1 MNNKFKP
8 NPMIKILKLL
18 LVLFFINNA
27 YSQKKNKKPNYPLA
41 TSTEERF
48 NGYLDRVYLEENSIA
63 KNISFRNIGP
73 TVMSGRVTDLSV
85 NPKDP
90 SHFYVA
96 YASGGLWETTNNG
109 NSFNPIFDNQ
119 MVMTIGDIEVDWE
132 KDIIYVGTGEKNSSR
147 SSYSGN
153 GIYKSSN
160 GGKNWE
166 YLGLDDSH
174 HIGRIVLHPDNSDII
189 WVASLGHLY
198 SENSDRGIYKSIDA
212 GKTWN
217 KTLFVNNRTGAIDI
231 VIDPSNPDILY
242 SAMWEKDRKAWDFD
256 GSGIGS
262 GIYKSVDGG
271 SSWLEVSGGTSG
283 FPDTRGT
290 GRIGLDISISN
301 PNIIYAILDNQDR
314 KPKDEDVSNE
324 GLTKDSFREISEED
338 FLKIS
343 DKELDAFLKQNRFPR
358 DYDAIKVKELVRNGM
373 ISPYALVEY
382 LEDSNSMLFDTPVI
396 GAEVY
401 SSKDSGVTWKKV
413 NEDELNILYFSYGYY
428 FGEIRVDPQDP
439 AKLYVL
445 GVPLLKSIDFGKT
458 WESIDFDNMHGDHQA
473 LWVNPNR
480 SGHLIAGNDGGL
492 NISYDDGENWL
503 KYNSTSVGQFYDI
516 NVDMKTPYNVYGG
529 FQDNGVWMGPSN
541 YVASLR
547 WHSSG
552 SYPWKSIYGG
562 DGMQTEVDL
571 RDNETVYTGSQF
583 GNYSRVNTRTGERK
597 RITPSHKLGERPY
610 RWNWETPIY
619 LSRHNQDIL
628 YMGSNK
634 FHRSL
639 DQGNNFETLSGDL
652 TNGGIKGNVS
662 YGTLTTIIESSIRY
676 GLIYV
681 GSDDGLIHVSKDGGF
696 SWKNISGSLPEKMWV
711 SGIYPSNFHQNRVY
725 VSLNGYRWDNFD
737 AMIYVSDDYG
747 TNWSKIGH
755 NLPKEPVNVIIE
767 DLENEKLVYVGTDH
781 GVYVSLDYGNK
792 FFAFGLGLSNSP
804 VHDLVI
810 HPREKDLVVGTH
822 GRSIYVAGIKY
833 LQMLNEKILTKNLH
847 FFKVDKLKFNPRWG
861 SRGWGSNYLT
871 PNLELVFY
879 SKFEGK
885 TEIII
890 YKDDEMKKS
899 IDIDANKGLNFIN
912 YDLSV
917 DTKEKSTTDNGIT
930 YLKKGDYRIEIIQG
944 ENSSEEKLIIN

>member
-1 MNNKFKP
+1 
-8 NPMIKILKLL
+8 MIKFLNIIFIF
-18 LVLFFINNA
+18 LFIFSNGF
-27 YSQKKNKKPNYPLA
+27 SQKKKKKSLFPQ
-41 TSTEERF
+41 STLSSERLE
-48 NGYLDRVYLEENSIA
+48 GYLKRISLEENSIV

-73 TVMSGRVTDLSV
+73 TVMSGRVTDLAV
-85 NPKDP
+85 NPKNP

-96 YASGGLWETTNNG
+96 YATGGLWETTNNG

-119 MVMTIGDIEVDWE
+119 IVITIGDIEVDWE

-166 YLGLDDSH
+166 HLGLDDSH

-198 SENSDRGIYKSIDA
+198 SENSDRGVYKSIDA

-262 GIYKSVDGG
+262 GIYKSIDGG

-301 PNIIYAILDNQDR
+301 PNIVYAILDNQDR

-343 DKELDAFLKQNRFPR
+343 DKDLDAFLKQNRFPR
-358 DYDAIKVKELVRNGM
+358 DYNAIKVKELVRNGM

-401 SSKDSGVTWKKV
+401 SSEDSGVTWKKV
-413 NEDELNILYFSYGYY
+413 NEDELNNLYFSYGYY

-747 TNWSKIGH
+747 INWSKIGH

-781 GVYVSLDYGNK
+781 GVYASLDYGNK
-792 FFAFGLGLSNSP
+792 FFAFSSGLSNSP

-822 GRSIYVAGIKY
+822 GRSIYVAGVKH
-833 LQMLNEKILTKNLH
+833 LQMLNEKILIKNLH
-847 FFKVDKLKFNPRWG
+847 LFKVDKLKFNPRWG

-890 YKDDEMKKS
+890 YKDDVIKKS
-899 IDIDANKGLNFIN
+899 IDFDANMGLNFIN

-917 DTKEKSTTDNGIT
+917 DTKKKSTTDNGIT
-930 YLKKGDYRIEIIQG
+930 YLKKGDYHIEIIQG
-944 ENSSEEKLIIN
+944 ENSSKEKLIIN

>member
-1 MNNKFKP
+1 
-8 NPMIKILKLL
+8 MIKFLNIIFIF
-18 LVLFFINNA
+18 LFVFSNGF
-27 YSQKKNKKPNYPLA
+27 SQKKKKKSLFPK
-41 TSTEERF
+41 STLSSERLE
-48 NGYLDRVYLEENSIA
+48 GYLKRISLEENSIV

-73 TVMSGRVTDLSV
+73 TVMSGRVTDLAV
-85 NPKDP
+85 NPKNP

-96 YASGGLWETTNNG
+96 YATGGLWETTNNG

-119 MVMTIGDIEVDWE
+119 IVITIGDIEVDWE

-166 YLGLDDSH
+166 HLGLDDSH

-198 SENSDRGIYKSIDA
+198 SENSDRGVYKSIDA

-290 GRIGLDISISN
+290 GRIGLDISIAS

-343 DKELDAFLKQNRFPR
+343 DKDLDAFLKQNRFPR
-358 DYDAIKVKELVRNGM
+358 DYNAIKVKELVRNGM

-401 SSKDSGVTWKKV
+401 SSEDSGVTWKKV

-781 GVYVSLDYGNK
+781 GVYASLDYGNK
-792 FFAFGLGLSNSP
+792 FFAFSSGLSNSP

-822 GRSIYVAGIKY
+822 GRSIYVAGVKH
-833 LQMLNEKILTKNLH
+833 LQMLNEKILIKNLH
-847 FFKVDKLKFNPRWG
+847 LFKIDKLKFNPRWG

-879 SKFEGK
+879 SKLEGK

-890 YKDDEMKKS
+890 YKDDVIKKS
-899 IDIDANKGLNFIN
+899 IDFDANKGLNFIN

-917 DTKEKSTTDNGIT
+917 DTKKKSTTDNGIT
-930 YLKKGDYRIEIIQG
+930 YLKKADYHIEIIQG
-944 ENSSEEKLIIN
+944 ENSSKEKLIIN

>member
-1 MNNKFKP
+1 
-8 NPMIKILKLL
+8 MIKLLKLIFIF
-18 LVLFFINNA
+18 LFVFSNGF
-27 YSQKKNKKPNYPLA
+27 SQKKKKKSLFPK
-41 TSTEERF
+41 STLSSERLE
-48 NGYLDRVYLEENSIA
+48 GYLKRISLEENSIV
-63 KNISFRNIGP
+63 KNIQFRNVGP
-73 TVMSGRVTDLSV
+73 TVMSGRVVDFAV
-85 NPKDP
+85 NPDDP

-96 YASGGLWETTNNG
+96 YASGGLWETKNNG

-373 ISPYALVEY
+373 ISSYALVEY

-725 VSLNGYRWDNFD
+725 ISLNGYRWDNFD

>member
-1 MNNKFKP
+1 
-8 NPMIKILKLL
+8 MIKFLNIIFIF
-18 LVLFFINNA
+18 LFVFSNGF
-27 YSQKKNKKPNYPLA
+27 SQKKKKKSLFPK
-41 TSTEERF
+41 STLSSERLE
-48 NGYLDRVYLEENSIA
+48 GYLKRISLEENSIV
-63 KNISFRNIGP
+63 KNIQFRNIGP
-73 TVMSGRVTDLSV
+73 TVMSGRVVDFAV
-85 NPKDP
+85 NPDDP

-96 YASGGLWETTNNG
+96 YASGGLWETKNNG

-343 DKELDAFLKQNRFPR
+343 DKELGAFLKQNRFPR

-890 YKDDEMKKS
+890 YKDDEMKKL

>member
-1 MNNKFKP
+1 
-8 NPMIKILKLL
+8 MIKFLNIIFIF
-18 LVLFFINNA
+18 LFVFSNGF
-27 YSQKKNKKPNYPLA
+27 SQKKKKKSLFPK
-41 TSTEERF
+41 STLSSERLE
-48 NGYLDRVYLEENSIA
+48 GYLKRISLEENSIV
-63 KNISFRNIGP
+63 KNIQFRNIGP
-73 TVMSGRVTDLSV
+73 TVMSGRVVDFAV
-85 NPKDP
+85 NPDDP

-96 YASGGLWETTNNG
+96 YASGGLWETKNNG

>member
-1 MNNKFKP
+1 
-8 NPMIKILKLL
+8 MIKFLNIIFIF
-18 LVLFFINNA
+18 LFVFSNGF
-27 YSQKKNKKPNYPLA
+27 SQKKKKKSLFPK
-41 TSTEERF
+41 STLSSERLE
-48 NGYLDRVYLEENSIA
+48 GYLKRISLEENSIV

-73 TVMSGRVTDLSV
+73 TVMSGRVTDLAV
-85 NPKDP
+85 NPKNP

-96 YASGGLWETTNNG
+96 YATGGLWETTNNG

-119 MVMTIGDIEVDWE
+119 IVITIGDIEVDWE

-166 YLGLDDSH
+166 HLGLDDSH

-198 SENSDRGIYKSIDA
+198 SENSDRGVYKSIDA

-290 GRIGLDISISN
+290 GRIGLDISIAS

-324 GLTKDSFREISEED
+324 GLSKDLFREISEED

-343 DKELDAFLKQNRFPR
+343 DKDLDAFLKQNRFPR
-358 DYDAIKVKELVRNGM
+358 DYNAIKVKELVRNGM

-401 SSKDSGVTWKKV
+401 SSEDSGVTWKKV

-552 SYPWKSIYGG
+552 SYPWISIYGG

-781 GVYVSLDYGNK
+781 GVYASLDYGNK
-792 FFAFGLGLSNSP
+792 FFAFSSGLSNSP

-822 GRSIYVAGIKY
+822 GRSIYVAGVKH
-833 LQMLNEKILTKNLH
+833 LQMLNEKILIKNLH
-847 FFKVDKLKFNPRWG
+847 LFKIDKLKFNPRWG

-879 SKFEGK
+879 SKLEGK

-890 YKDDEMKKS
+890 YKDDVIKKS
-899 IDIDANKGLNFIN
+899 IDFDANKGLKFIN

-917 DTKEKSTTDNGIT
+917 DTKKKSTTDNGIT
-930 YLKKGDYRIEIIQG
+930 YLKKADYHIEIIQG
-944 ENSSEEKLIIN
+944 ENSSKEKLIIN

>member
-1 MNNKFKP
+1 
-8 NPMIKILKLL
+8 MIKFLNIIFIF
-18 LVLFFINNA
+18 LFVFSNGF
-27 YSQKKNKKPNYPLA
+27 SQKKKKKSLFPK
-41 TSTEERF
+41 STLSSERLE
-48 NGYLDRVYLEENSIA
+48 GYLKRISLEENSIV
-63 KNISFRNIGP
+63 KNIQFRNIGP
-73 TVMSGRVTDLSV
+73 TVMSGRVVDFAV
-85 NPKDP
+85 NPDDP

-96 YASGGLWETTNNG
+96 YASGGLWETKNNG

-153 GIYKSSN
+153 GIYKSYN

-343 DKELDAFLKQNRFPR
+343 DKELGAFLKQNRFPR

>member
-1 MNNKFKP
+1 
-8 NPMIKILKLL
+8 
-18 LVLFFINNA
+18 
-27 YSQKKNKKPNYPLA
+27 
-41 TSTEERF
+41 
-48 NGYLDRVYLEENSIA
+48 
-63 KNISFRNIGP
+63 
-73 TVMSGRVTDLSV
+73 
-85 NPKDP
+85 
-90 SHFYVA
+90 
-96 YASGGLWETTNNG
+96 
-109 NSFNPIFDNQ
+109 
-119 MVMTIGDIEVDWE
+119 
-132 KDIIYVGTGEKNSSR
+132 
-147 SSYSGN
+147 
-153 GIYKSSN
+153 
-160 GGKNWE
+160 
-166 YLGLDDSH
+166 
-174 HIGRIVLHPDNSDII
+174 
-189 WVASLGHLY
+189 
-198 SENSDRGIYKSIDA
+198 
-212 GKTWN
+212 
-217 KTLFVNNRTGAIDI
+217 
-231 VIDPSNPDILY
+231 
-242 SAMWEKDRKAWDFD
+242 
-256 GSGIGS
+256 
-262 GIYKSVDGG
+262 
-271 SSWLEVSGGTSG
+271 
-283 FPDTRGT
+283 
-290 GRIGLDISISN
+290 
-301 PNIIYAILDNQDR
+301 
-314 KPKDEDVSNE
+314 
-324 GLTKDSFREISEED
+324 
-338 FLKIS
+338 
-343 DKELDAFLKQNRFPR
+343 
-358 DYDAIKVKELVRNGM
+358 
-373 ISPYALVEY
+373 
-382 LEDSNSMLFDTPVI
+382 
-396 GAEVY
+396 
-401 SSKDSGVTWKKV
+401 
-413 NEDELNILYFSYGYY
+413 
-428 FGEIRVDPQDP
+428 
-439 AKLYVL
+439 
-445 GVPLLKSIDFGKT
+445 
-458 WESIDFDNMHGDHQA
+458 
-473 LWVNPNR
+473 
-480 SGHLIAGNDGGL
+480 
-492 NISYDDGENWL
+492 
-503 KYNSTSVGQFYDI
+503 
-516 NVDMKTPYNVYGG
+516 
-529 FQDNGVWMGPSN
+529 
-541 YVASLR
+541 
-547 WHSSG
+547 
-552 SYPWKSIYGG
+552 
-562 DGMQTEVDL
+562 
-571 RDNETVYTGSQF
+571 
-583 GNYSRVNTRTGERK
+583 
-597 RITPSHKLGERPY
+597 
-610 RWNWETPIY
+610 
-619 LSRHNQDIL
+619 
-628 YMGSNK
+628 MGSNK

>member
-1 MNNKFKP
+1 
-8 NPMIKILKLL
+8 
-18 LVLFFINNA
+18 
-27 YSQKKNKKPNYPLA
+27 
-41 TSTEERF
+41 
-48 NGYLDRVYLEENSIA
+48 
-63 KNISFRNIGP
+63 
-73 TVMSGRVTDLSV
+73 MSGRVVDFAV
-85 NPKDP
+85 NPDDP

-96 YASGGLWETTNNG
+96 YASGGLWETKNNG
-109 NSFNPIFDNQ
+109 NSFNSIFDNKI
-119 MVMTIGDIEVDWE
+119 VMTIGDIIVDWVNN
-132 KDIIYVGTGEKNSSR
+132 IIYVGTGENNSSR
-147 SSYSGN
+147 SSYSGF
-153 GIYKSSN
+153 GMYKSKDN
-160 GGKNWE
+160 GKSWE
-166 YLGLDDSH
+166 HLGLDDSH
-174 HIGRIVLHPDNSDII
+174 HIGRIVLHPDNPDII

-198 SENSDRGIYKSIDA
+198 SENSDRGVYKSIDA

-217 KTLFVNNRTGAIDI
+217 KILFVNNKTGAIDI

-314 KPKDEDVSNE
+314 KPKDEEVTNE
-324 GLTKDSFREISEED
+324 GLTKDSFREISEKD

-343 DKELDAFLKQNRFPR
+343 DKELDAFLKQNSFPR
-358 DYDAIKVKELVRNGM
+358 EYNAIKVKELVRNGM

-396 GAEVY
+396 GAEMY
-401 SSKDSGVTWKKV
+401 KSEDSGNTWKKV
-413 NEDELNILYFSYGYY
+413 NEDDINNLFYSYGYY
-428 FGEIRVDPQDP
+428 FGQVRVDPQNPD
-439 AKLYVL
+439 KVYTM
-445 GVPLLKSIDFGKT
+445 GVPMIKSNDGGKT
-458 WESIDFDNMHGDHQA
+458 WGSIDYSNMHGDYHA
-473 LWVNPNR
+473 LWINPKR
-480 SGHLIAGNDGGL
+480 SGHLISGNDGGL

-583 GNYSRVNTRTGERK
+583 GNYARVNTRTGERK

-747 TNWSKIGH
+747 INWSKIGH
-755 NLPKEPVNVIIE
+755 NLPKEPINVIIE

-781 GVYVSLDYGNK
+781 GVYASLDYGNK
-792 FFAFGLGLSNSP
+792 FFAFSSGLSNSP
-804 VHDLVI
+804 VHDLVV
-810 HPREKDLVVGTH
+810 HPRERDLVVGTH
-822 GRSIYVAGIKY
+822 GRSIYIAGIKH

-847 FFKVDKLKFNPRWG
+847 FFKVDKVKFSPRWG
-861 SRGWGSNYLT
+861 SRRWGRSNYLT

-879 SKFEGK
+879 AKSEGE

-890 YKDDEMKKS
+890 YKDDKIKKS
-899 IDIDANKGLNFIN
+899 IDIDVNKGLNFIN

-944 ENSSEEKLIIN
+944 DNSSEEKLIIN

>member
-1 MNNKFKP
+1 
-8 NPMIKILKLL
+8 MIKFLNIIFIF
-18 LVLFFINNA
+18 LFVFSNGF
-27 YSQKKNKKPNYPLA
+27 SQKKKKKSLFPK
-41 TSTEERF
+41 STLSSERLE
-48 NGYLDRVYLEENSIA
+48 GYLKRISLEENSIV
-63 KNISFRNIGP
+63 KNIQFRNIGP
-73 TVMSGRVTDLSV
+73 TVMSGRVVDFAV
-85 NPKDP
+85 NPDDP

-96 YASGGLWETTNNG
+96 YASGGLWETKNNG

-343 DKELDAFLKQNRFPR
+343 DKELGAFLKQNRFPR

-413 NEDELNILYFSYGYY
+413 NEDELNNLYFSYGYY

-890 YKDDEMKKS
+890 YKDDEMKKL

>member
-1 MNNKFKP
+1 
-8 NPMIKILKLL
+8 MIKLLKLIFIF
-18 LVLFFINNA
+18 LFVFSNGF
-27 YSQKKNKKPNYPLA
+27 SQKKKKKSLFPK
-41 TSTEERF
+41 STLSSERLE
-48 NGYLDRVYLEENSIA
+48 GYLKRISLEENSIV
-63 KNISFRNIGP
+63 KNIQFRNIGP
-73 TVMSGRVTDLSV
+73 TVMSGRVVDFAV
-85 NPKDP
+85 NPDDP

-96 YASGGLWETTNNG
+96 YASGGLWETKNNG

-373 ISPYALVEY
+373 ISSYALVEY

-725 VSLNGYRWDNFD
+725 ISLNGYRWDNFD

>member
-1 MNNKFKP
+1 
-8 NPMIKILKLL
+8 MIKFLNIIFIF
-18 LVLFFINNA
+18 LFIFSNGF
-27 YSQKKNKKPNYPLA
+27 SQKKKKKSLFPK
-41 TSTEERF
+41 STLSSERLE
-48 NGYLDRVYLEENSIA
+48 GYLKRISLEENSIV

-85 NPKDP
+85 NPKNP

-96 YASGGLWETTNNG
+96 YATGGLWETTNNG

-119 MVMTIGDIEVDWE
+119 IVITIGDIEVDWE

-166 YLGLDDSH
+166 HLGLDDSH

-198 SENSDRGIYKSIDA
+198 SENSDRGVYKSIDA

-301 PNIIYAILDNQDR
+301 PNIVYAILDNQDR

-343 DKELDAFLKQNRFPR
+343 DKDLDAFLKQNRFPR
-358 DYDAIKVKELVRNGM
+358 DYNAIKVKELVRNGM

-401 SSKDSGVTWKKV
+401 SSEDSGVTWKKV
-413 NEDELNILYFSYGYY
+413 NEDELNRLYFSYGYY

-552 SYPWKSIYGG
+552 SYLWKSIYGG

-747 TNWSKIGH
+747 INWSKIGH

-781 GVYVSLDYGNK
+781 GVYASLDYGNK
-792 FFAFGLGLSNSP
+792 FFAFSSGLSNSP

-822 GRSIYVAGIKY
+822 GRSIYVAGVKH
-833 LQMLNEKILTKNLH
+833 LQMLNEKILIKNLH
-847 FFKVDKLKFNPRWG
+847 LFKVDKLKFNPRWG

-879 SKFEGK
+879 SKFEEK

-890 YKDDEMKKS
+890 YKDDVIKKS
-899 IDIDANKGLNFIN
+899 IDFDANMGLNFIN

-917 DTKEKSTTDNGIT
+917 DTKKKSTTDNGIT
-930 YLKKGDYRIEIIQG
+930 YLKKGDYHIEIIQG
-944 ENSSEEKLIIN
+944 ENSSKEKLIIN

>member
-1 MNNKFKP
+1 
-8 NPMIKILKLL
+8 MIKLLKLIFIF
-18 LVLFFINNA
+18 LFIFSNGF
-27 YSQKKNKKPNYPLA
+27 SQKKKKKSLFPQ
-41 TSTEERF
+41 STLSSVRLE
-48 NGYLDRVYLEENSIA
+48 GYLKRISLVENSIV
-63 KNISFRNIGP
+63 KSIQFRNIGP
-73 TVMSGRVTDLSV
+73 TVMSGRVVDFAV
-85 NPKDP
+85 NPDDP

-96 YASGGLWETTNNG
+96 YASGGLWETKNNG

-160 GGKNWE
+160 GGKDWTHI
-166 YLGLDDSH
+166 GLKESH
-174 HIGRIVLHPDNSDII
+174 HIGRIIIHPEDNNIL

-198 SENSDRGIYKSIDA
+198 SENSDRGVYKSIDA

-338 FLKIS
+338 FLKIL

-358 DYDAIKVKELVRNGM
+358 EYDAIKVKELVRNGM

-401 SSKDSGVTWKKV
+401 SSEDSGVTWKKV
-413 NEDELNILYFSYGYY
+413 NGDELNNLYFSYGYY

-445 GVPLLKSIDFGKT
+445 GVPLLKSTDFGKT

-583 GNYSRVNTRTGERK
+583 GNYARVNTRTGERK
-597 RITPSHKLGERPY
+597 RITPSHKLGEKPY
-610 RWNWETPIY
+610 RWNWESPIY

-628 YMGSNK
+628 YMGSNR

-639 DQGNNFETLSGDL
+639 NQGNDFETLSADL
-652 TNGGIKGNVS
+652 TNSGIKGNVS
-662 YGTLTTIIESSIRY
+662 YGTLTTIIESELKY

-681 GSDDGLIHVSKDGGF
+681 GSDDGLVHVSKDGGF
-696 SWKNISGSLPEKMWV
+696 TWKNISSSLPTQMWV
-711 SGIYPSNFHQNRVY
+711 SGIYPSKFKESRVY
-725 VSLNGYRWDNFD
+725 LSLNGYRWDNFES
-737 AMIYVSDDYG
+737 MVYVSEDYG
-747 TNWSKIGH
+747 FNWSKIGH
-755 NLPKEPVNVIIE
+755 NIPDEPVNVIIE
-767 DLENEKLVYVGTDH
+767 DLKNEKLIYVGTDH
-781 GVYVSLDYGNK
+781 GLYASLDYGNL
-792 FFAFGLGLSNSP
+792 FFAFSGGLPNTP

-810 HPREKDLVVGTH
+810 HPRENDLIVGTH
-822 GRSIYVAGIKY
+822 GRSIYVTNIEV
-833 LQMLNEKILTKNLH
+833 LQKLNQSILDSELYIYDLD
-847 FFKVDKLKFNPRWG
+847 KVKFSSRWG
-861 SRGWGSNYLT
+861 SKNWYGNTTEPDIEVIVFSKNKSQVDFLVKNDFGIIFNKTY
-871 PNLELVFY
+871 NL
-879 SKFEGK
+879 
-885 TEIII
+885 
-890 YKDDEMKKS
+890 D
-899 IDIDANKGLNFIN
+899 KGLNFIKN
-912 YDLSV
+912 NLYDK
-917 DTKEKSTTDNGIT
+917 DNKKYIEKGE
-930 YLKKGDYRIEIIQG
+930 YIIQVKNNISSN
-944 ENSSEEKLIIN
+944 ENKLIIN

>member
-1 MNNKFKP
+1 
-8 NPMIKILKLL
+8 MIKFLNIIFIF
-18 LVLFFINNA
+18 LFVFSNGF
-27 YSQKKNKKPNYPLA
+27 SQKKKKKSLFPK
-41 TSTEERF
+41 STLSSERLE
-48 NGYLDRVYLEENSIA
+48 GYLKRISLEENSIV
-63 KNISFRNIGP
+63 KNIQFRNIGP
-73 TVMSGRVTDLSV
+73 TVMSGRVVDFAV
-85 NPKDP
+85 NPDDP

-96 YASGGLWETTNNG
+96 YASGGLWETKNNG

-343 DKELDAFLKQNRFPR
+343 DKELGAFLKQNRFPR

-458 WESIDFDNMHGDHQA
+458 WESIGFDNMHGDHQA
-473 LWVNPNR
+473 LWVNPNK

-492 NISYDDGENWL
+492 NISYDDGKNWM
-503 KYNSTSVGQFYDI
+503 KHNSTSVGQFYDI
-516 NVDMKTPYNVYGG
+516 NIDMNDPYNVYGG

-541 YVASLR
+541 YESSLR

-552 SYPWKSIYGG
+552 QYPWKSIFGG
-562 DGMQTEVDL
+562 DGMQTEIDF

-583 GNYSRVNTRTGERK
+583 GNYARINTRTGERK

-639 DQGNNFETLSGDL
+639 NQGNDFETLSADL

-662 YGTLTTIIESSIRY
+662 YGTLTTIIESELKY

-696 SWKNISGSLPEKMWV
+696 TWKNISSSLPKKMWV
-711 SGIYPSNFHQNRVY
+711 SGIYPSKFKESRVY
-725 VSLNGYRWDNFD
+725 LSLNGYRWDNFES
-737 AMIYVSDDYG
+737 MVYVSEDYG
-747 TNWSKIGH
+747 FNWSKIGH
-755 NLPKEPVNVIIE
+755 NIPDEPVNVIIE
-767 DLENEKLVYVGTDH
+767 DLKNEKLIYVGTDH
-781 GVYVSLDYGNK
+781 GLYASLDYGNL
-792 FFAFGLGLSNSP
+792 FFAFSGGLPNAP

-810 HPREKDLVVGTH
+810 HPRENDLIVGTH
-822 GRSIYVAGIKY
+822 GRSIYVANIEV
-833 LQMLNEKILTKNLH
+833 LQKLNQSILDSELYIYDLD
-847 FFKVDKLKFNPRWG
+847 KVKFSSRWG
-861 SRGWGSNYLT
+861 SKNWYGNTIEPDIEVIVFSKNKSQVDFLVKNDSRIIFNKTY
-871 PNLELVFY
+871 NL
-879 SKFEGK
+879 
-885 TEIII
+885 
-890 YKDDEMKKS
+890 D
-899 IDIDANKGLNFIN
+899 KGFNFIKN
-912 YDLSV
+912 NLYDK
-917 DTKEKSTTDNGIT
+917 DNKKYIEKGK
-930 YLKKGDYRIEIIQG
+930 YIIQVKNNISSN
-944 ENSSEEKLIIN
+944 ENKLIIN

>member
-1 MNNKFKP
+1 
-8 NPMIKILKLL
+8 MIKFLNIIFIF
-18 LVLFFINNA
+18 LFIFSNGF
-27 YSQKKNKKPNYPLA
+27 SQKKKKKSLFPK
-41 TSTEERF
+41 STLSSERLE
-48 NGYLDRVYLEENSIA
+48 GYLKRISLEENSIV

-73 TVMSGRVTDLSV
+73 TVMSGRVTDLAV
-85 NPKDP
+85 NPKNP

-96 YASGGLWETTNNG
+96 YATGGLWETTNNG

-119 MVMTIGDIEVDWE
+119 IVITIGDIEVDWE

-160 GGKNWE
+160 GGKNCE
-166 YLGLDDSH
+166 HLGIDDSH

-198 SENSDRGIYKSIDA
+198 SENSDRGVYKSIDA

-301 PNIIYAILDNQDR
+301 PNIVYAILDNQDR

-343 DKELDAFLKQNRFPR
+343 DKDLDAFLKQNRFPR
-358 DYDAIKVKELVRNGM
+358 DYNAIKVKELVRNGM

-401 SSKDSGVTWKKV
+401 SSEDSGVTWKKV
-413 NEDELNILYFSYGYY
+413 NEDELNRLYFSYGYY

-747 TNWSKIGH
+747 INWSKIGH

-781 GVYVSLDYGNK
+781 GVYASLDYGNK
-792 FFAFGLGLSNSP
+792 FFAFSSGLSNSP

-822 GRSIYVAGIKY
+822 GRSIYVAGVKH
-833 LQMLNEKILTKNLH
+833 LQMLNEKILIKNLH
-847 FFKVDKLKFNPRWG
+847 LFKVDKLKFNPRWG

-879 SKFEGK
+879 SKFEEK

-890 YKDDEMKKS
+890 YKDDVIKKS
-899 IDIDANKGLNFIN
+899 IDFDANMGLNFIN

-917 DTKEKSTTDNGIT
+917 DTKKKSTTDNGIT
-930 YLKKGDYRIEIIQG
+930 YLKKGDYHIEIIQG
-944 ENSSEEKLIIN
+944 ENSSKEKLIIN

>member
-1 MNNKFKP
+1 MGDDVNSESTIYAWGACPVQLRVTTSEK
-8 NPMIKILKLL
+8 LKL
-18 LVLFFINNA
+18 NA
-27 YSQKKNKKPNYPLA
+27 YFNDGSRYLTGSTTLVPGVWYHVAA
-41 TSTEERF
+41 TISESGDTMKLYVNGTEDASYSLGSSNTLSHWGGNDRI
-48 NGYLDRVYLEENSIA
+48 GYYSGYWGSAYFEGIIDEVRIS
-63 KNISFRNIGP
+63 NISRTSFSLEGSLTTHIW
-73 TVMSGRVTDLSV
+73 
-85 NPKDP
+85 
-90 SHFYVA
+90 SHPAAFTIKLNAPPEITAVSITPVISQHYGE
-96 YASGGLWETTNNG
+96 GGL
-109 NSFNPIFDNQ
+109 
-119 MVMTIGDIEVDWE
+119 IGAVD
-132 KDIIYVGTGEKNSSR
+132 S
-147 SSYSGN
+147 
-153 GIYKSSN
+153 
-160 GGKNWE
+160 
-166 YLGLDDSH
+166 
-174 HIGRIVLHPDNSDII
+174 
-189 WVASLGHLY
+189 
-198 SENSDRGIYKSIDA
+198 
-212 GKTWN
+212 
-217 KTLFVNNRTGAIDI
+217 KTL
-231 VIDPSNPDILY
+231 LY
-242 SAMWEKDRKAWDFD
+242 WDFD

-271 SSWLEVSGGTSG
+271 SSWLEVSGGISG

-314 KPKDEDVSNE
+314 KPKDEEVSNE

-358 DYDAIKVKELVRNGM
+358 EYDAIKVKELVRNGM

-401 SSKDSGVTWKKV
+401 SSEDSGVTWKKV
-413 NEDELNILYFSYGYY
+413 NEDELNNLYFSYGYY

-445 GVPLLKSIDFGKT
+445 GVPLLKSTDFGKT

-583 GNYSRVNTRTGERK
+583 GNYARVNTRTGERK

-639 DQGNNFETLSGDL
+639 DQGNNFETLSDDL

-711 SGIYPSNFHQNRVY
+711 SGIYPSNFYQNRVY

-755 NLPKEPVNVIIE
+755 NLPNEPVNVIIE

-781 GVYVSLDYGNK
+781 GVYASLDYGNK
-792 FFAFGLGLSNSP
+792 FFAFSSGLSNSP
-804 VHDLVI
+804 VHDLVV
-810 HPREKDLVVGTH
+810 HPRERDLVVGTH
-822 GRSIYVAGIKY
+822 GRSIYVAGVKH
-833 LQMLNEKILTKNLH
+833 LQMLNEKILIKNLY
-847 FFKVDKLKFNPRWG
+847 FFEADKIKFNPRWG

-879 SKFEGK
+879 AKSEGE

-899 IDIDANKGLNFIN
+899 IDIDANMGLNFIN

-917 DTKEKSTTDNGIT
+917 DTKKKSTTDNGIA
-930 YLKKGDYRIEIIQG
+930 YLKKGDYRIVIIQG

>member
-1 MNNKFKP
+1 
-8 NPMIKILKLL
+8 MIKFLNIIFIF
-18 LVLFFINNA
+18 LFVFSNGF
-27 YSQKKNKKPNYPLA
+27 SQKKKKKSLFPK
-41 TSTEERF
+41 STLSSERLE
-48 NGYLDRVYLEENSIA
+48 GYLKRISLEENSIV
-63 KNISFRNIGP
+63 KNIQFRNIGP
-73 TVMSGRVTDLSV
+73 TVMSGRVVDFAV
-85 NPKDP
+85 NPDDP

-96 YASGGLWETTNNG
+96 YASGGLWETKNNG

-198 SENSDRGIYKSIDA
+198 SENSDRGVYKSIDA

-231 VIDPSNPDILY
+231 IIDPSNPDILY

-358 DYDAIKVKELVRNGM
+358 EYNAIKVKELVRNGM

-401 SSKDSGVTWKKV
+401 SSEDSGVTWKKV
-413 NEDELNILYFSYGYY
+413 NEDELNNLYFSYGYY

-445 GVPLLKSIDFGKT
+445 GVPLLKSTDFGKT

-861 SRGWGSNYLT
+861 SKGWGSNYLT

>member
-1 MNNKFKP
+1 
-8 NPMIKILKLL
+8 MIKFLNIIFIF
-18 LVLFFINNA
+18 LFVFSNGF
-27 YSQKKNKKPNYPLA
+27 SQKKKKKSLFPK
-41 TSTEERF
+41 STLSSERLE
-48 NGYLDRVYLEENSIA
+48 GYLKRISLEENSIV
-63 KNISFRNIGP
+63 KNIQFRNIGP
-73 TVMSGRVTDLSV
+73 TVMSGRVVDFAV
-85 NPKDP
+85 NPDDP

-96 YASGGLWETTNNG
+96 YASGGLWETKNNG

-652 TNGGIKGNVS
+652 TSGGIKGNVS

-890 YKDDEMKKS
+890 YKDDEMKKL

>member
-1 MNNKFKP
+1 
-8 NPMIKILKLL
+8 MIKLLKLIFIF
-18 LVLFFINNA
+18 LFIFSNGF
-27 YSQKKNKKPNYPLA
+27 SQKKKKKSLFPQ
-41 TSTEERF
+41 STLSSVRLE
-48 NGYLDRVYLEENSIA
+48 GYLKRISLVENSIV
-63 KNISFRNIGP
+63 KNIQFRNIGP
-73 TVMSGRVTDLSV
+73 TVMSGRVVDFAV
-85 NPKDP
+85 NPDDP

-96 YASGGLWETTNNG
+96 YASGGLWETKNNG
-109 NSFNPIFDNQ
+109 NSFNSIFDNKI
-119 MVMTIGDIEVDWE
+119 VMTIGDIIVDWVNN
-132 KDIIYVGTGEKNSSR
+132 IIYVGTGENNSSR
-147 SSYSGN
+147 SSYSGF
-153 GIYKSSN
+153 GMYKSKDN
-160 GGKNWE
+160 GKSWE
-166 YLGLDDSH
+166 HLGLDDSH
-174 HIGRIVLHPDNSDII
+174 HIGRIVLHPDNPDII

-198 SENSDRGIYKSIDA
+198 SENSDRGVYKSIDA

-217 KTLFVNNRTGAIDI
+217 KILFVNNKTGAIDI

-314 KPKDEDVSNE
+314 KPKDEEVTNE
-324 GLTKDSFREISEED
+324 GLTKDSFREISEKD

-343 DKELDAFLKQNRFPR
+343 DKELDAFLKQNSFPR
-358 DYDAIKVKELVRNGM
+358 EYNAIKVKELVRNGM

-396 GAEVY
+396 GAEMY
-401 SSKDSGVTWKKV
+401 KSEDSGNTWKKV
-413 NEDELNILYFSYGYY
+413 NEDDINNLFYSYGYY
-428 FGEIRVDPQDP
+428 FGQVRVDPQNPD
-439 AKLYVL
+439 KVYTM
-445 GVPLLKSIDFGKT
+445 GVPMIKSNDGGKT
-458 WESIDFDNMHGDHQA
+458 WGSIDYSNMHGDYHA
-473 LWVNPNR
+473 LWINPKR
-480 SGHLIAGNDGGL
+480 SGHLISGNDGGL

-583 GNYSRVNTRTGERK
+583 GNYARVNTRTGERK

-747 TNWSKIGH
+747 INWSKIGH
-755 NLPKEPVNVIIE
+755 NLPKEPINVIIE

-781 GVYVSLDYGNK
+781 GVYASLDYGNK
-792 FFAFGLGLSNSP
+792 FFAFSLGLSNSP
-804 VHDLVI
+804 VHDLVV
-810 HPREKDLVVGTH
+810 HPRERDLVVGTH
-822 GRSIYVAGIKY
+822 GRSIYIAGIKH

-847 FFKVDKLKFNPRWG
+847 FFKVDKVKFSPRWG
-861 SRGWGSNYLT
+861 SRGWGRSNYLT

-879 SKFEGK
+879 AKSEGE

-890 YKDDEMKKS
+890 YKDDKIKKS
-899 IDIDANKGLNFIN
+899 IDIDVNKGLNFIN

-917 DTKEKSTTDNGIT
+917 DTMEKSTTDNGIT

-944 ENSSEEKLIIN
+944 DNSSEEKLIIN

>member
-1 MNNKFKP
+1 
-8 NPMIKILKLL
+8 MIKFLNIIFIF
-18 LVLFFINNA
+18 LFIFSNGF
-27 YSQKKNKKPNYPLA
+27 SQKKKKKSLFPK
-41 TSTEERF
+41 STLSSERLE
-48 NGYLDRVYLEENSIA
+48 GYLKRISLEENSIV

-73 TVMSGRVTDLSV
+73 TVMSGRVTDLAV
-85 NPKDP
+85 NPKNP

-96 YASGGLWETTNNG
+96 YATGGLWETTNNG

-119 MVMTIGDIEVDWE
+119 IVITIGDIEVDWE

-166 YLGLDDSH
+166 HLGLDDSH

-198 SENSDRGIYKSIDA
+198 SENSDRGVYKSIDA

-301 PNIIYAILDNQDR
+301 PNIVYAILDNQDR

-343 DKELDAFLKQNRFPR
+343 DKDLDAFLKQNRFPR
-358 DYDAIKVKELVRNGM
+358 DYNAIKVKELVRNGM

-401 SSKDSGVTWKKV
+401 SSEDSGVTWKKV
-413 NEDELNILYFSYGYY
+413 NEDELNRLYFSYGYY

-755 NLPKEPVNVIIE
+755 NLPNEPVNVIIE

-781 GVYVSLDYGNK
+781 GVYASLDYGNK
-792 FFAFGLGLSNSP
+792 FFAFSSGLSNSP

-822 GRSIYVAGIKY
+822 GRSIYVAGVKH
-833 LQMLNEKILTKNLH
+833 LQMLNEKILIKNLH
-847 FFKVDKLKFNPRWG
+847 LFKVDKLKFNPRWG

-879 SKFEGK
+879 SKFEEK

-890 YKDDEMKKS
+890 YKDDVIKKS
-899 IDIDANKGLNFIN
+899 IDFDANMGLNFIN

-917 DTKEKSTTDNGIT
+917 DTKKKSTTDNGIT
-930 YLKKGDYRIEIIQG
+930 YLKKGDYHIEIIQG
-944 ENSSEEKLIIN
+944 ENSSKEKLIIN

>member
-1 MNNKFKP
+1 
-8 NPMIKILKLL
+8 MIKFLNIIFIF
-18 LVLFFINNA
+18 LFVFSNGF
-27 YSQKKNKKPNYPLA
+27 SQKKKKKSLFPK
-41 TSTEERF
+41 STLSSERLE
-48 NGYLDRVYLEENSIA
+48 GYLKRISLEENSIV

-73 TVMSGRVTDLSV
+73 TVMSGRVTDLAV
-85 NPKDP
+85 NPKNP

-96 YASGGLWETTNNG
+96 YATGGLWETTNNG

-119 MVMTIGDIEVDWE
+119 IVITIGDIEVDWE

-822 GRSIYVAGIKY
+822 GRSIYVASIKY

-890 YKDDEMKKS
+890 YKDDEIQKS
-899 IDIDANKGLNFIN
+899 IDLDANKGLNFIN

-930 YLKKGDYRIEIIQG
+930 YLKKSDYRIEIIQG

>member
-1 MNNKFKP
+1 
-8 NPMIKILKLL
+8 MIKILKLL
-18 LVLFFINNA
+18 LVLFFVNDA
-27 YSQKKNKKPNYPLA
+27 YSQKKNKKPNYPLS
-41 TSTEERF
+41 TSTEDRF
-48 NGYLDRVYLEENSIA
+48 KGYLNRVQLEENSIV

-132 KDIIYVGTGEKNSSR
+132 KDIIYIGTGEKNSSR

-160 GGKNWE
+160 GGKDWIHI
-166 YLGLDDSH
+166 GLKESH
-174 HIGRIVLHPDNSDII
+174 HIGRIIIHPEDNNII

-198 SENSDRGIYKSIDA
+198 SSNKDRGLYKTTD
-212 GKTWN
+212 GGVTWRN
-217 KTLFVNNRTGAIDI
+217 TLFINDMTGAIDL

-242 SAMWEKDRKAWDFD
+242 LSMWERERMAWNFD
-256 GSGIGS
+256 GSGFGS
-262 GIYKSVDGG
+262 GIFKSTDGG
-271 SSWLEVSGGTSG
+271 ENWKEISGGSSG
-283 FPDTRGT
+283 FPDTEGT
-290 GRIGLDISISN
+290 GRIGLDISKSN

-314 KPKDEDVSNE
+314 KAFTPSEQKNDD
-324 GLTKDSFREISEED
+324 LTKDMLRDISISD
-338 FLKIS
+338 FLKLS
-343 DKELDAFLKQNRFPR
+343 DEKLNNFLRSNRFPSEYKS
-358 DYDAIKVKELVRNGM
+358 DKIKKLVTEGRIDP
-373 ISPYALVEY
+373 ISLVEF
-382 LEDSNSMLFDTPVI
+382 LEDSNSLLYETPVI

-413 NEDELNILYFSYGYY
+413 NEEDELSNLYFSYGYY

-492 NISYDDGENWL
+492 NISYDDGKNWM
-503 KYNSTSVGQFYDI
+503 KHNSTSVGQFYDI
-516 NVDMKTPYNVYGG
+516 NIDMNDPYNVYGG

-541 YVASLR
+541 YESSLR

-552 SYPWKSIYGG
+552 QYPWKSIFGG
-562 DGMQTEVDL
+562 DGMQTEIDF

-583 GNYSRVNTRTGERK
+583 GNYARINTRTGERK

-639 DQGNNFETLSGDL
+639 DQGNNFETLSDDL

-662 YGTLTTIIESSIRY
+662 YGTLTTIIESELKY

-681 GSDDGLIHVSKDGGF
+681 GSDDGLVHVSKDGGF
-696 SWKNISGSLPEKMWV
+696 SWKNISSYLPTQMWV
-711 SGIYPSNFHQNRVY
+711 SGIYPSKFKEGRVY
-725 VSLNGYRWDNFD
+725 LSLNGYRWDNFD

-755 NLPKEPVNVIIE
+755 NLPNEPVNVIIE

-781 GVYVSLDYGNK
+781 GVYASLDYGNK
-792 FFAFGLGLSNSP
+792 FFAFSSGLSNSP
-804 VHDLVI
+804 VHDLVV
-810 HPREKDLVVGTH
+810 HPRERDLVVGTH
-822 GRSIYVAGIKY
+822 GRSIYVASVKH

-847 FFKVDKLKFNPRWG
+847 FFEADKVKFNTRWG
-861 SRGWGSNYLT
+861 SSGWGSNYLT
-871 PNLELVFY
+871 PNLGLVFY
-879 SKFEGK
+879 AKFEGK

-890 YKDDEMKKS
+890 YKDDEIKKS

-917 DTKEKSTTDNGIT
+917 DTKKKSTTDNGIT
-930 YLKKGDYRIEIIQG
+930 YLKKGDYRIVIIQG